1 VVFHFAAARV
11 SPIEQV
17 GKWNGSKM
25 VSTAKMGN
33 TLPNDS
39 HQRVAEFHELAAHA
53 HRAAA
58 AHRGK
63 KITRPDTSIPNR
75 QWNMPIRPLSGRKKL
90 IGNPRSQW
98 GSHKGRAAPPQK
110 WSDL

>member
-25 VSTAKMGN
+25 ELTARMGN

-39 HQRVAEFHELAAHA
+39 HQRAAGFHELAAREHSKRAMEHA
-53 HRAAA
+53 NKAFEWSQEANRKSEKSA
-58 AHRGK
+58 GK
-63 KITRPDTSIPNR
+63 P
-75 QWNMPIRPLSGRKKL
+75 
-90 IGNPRSQW
+90 
-98 GSHKGRAAPPQK
+98 
-110 WSDL
+110 